1 MKPSAPAPFSP
12 TLLEKLCALRA
23 VPPFDRIEPS
33 DLALLAD
40 IAEPH
45 TYGPGE
51 VIHSGGERLSRVL
64 VVVAGGIVQGDGE
77 PADRL
82 LGTDSLVRNTPVPAL
97 TADRSAGA
105 RVLRLDRGPYFTL
118 LRECPAFTIGLLE
131 LGAARRQNS

>member
-23 VPPFDRIEPS
+23 VPPFDRIEPV
-33 DLALLAD
+33 AD
-40 IAEPH
+40 IAEHH

-64 VVVAGGIVQGDGE
+64 VVVAGAIVQGNGG

-82 LGTDSLVRNTPVPAL
+82 LGTDSLVRNTPFPAL

-105 RVLRLDRGPYFTL
+105 SVLRLDRGPYFTL

>member
-45 TYGPGE
+45 TSGPGDLATLA
-51 VIHSGGERLSRVL
+51 SSSSLSWY
-64 VVVAGGIVQGDGE
+64 
-77 PADRL
+77 
-82 LGTDSLVRNTPVPAL
+82 
-97 TADRSAGA
+97 GA
-105 RVLRLDRGPYFTL
+105 
-118 LRECPAFTIGLLE
+118 
-131 LGAARRQNS
+131 NSC